1 MELSRLF
8 QDRQTAGAQLAEL
21 IAREQPINPIVY
33 GIPRGGLL
41 VAAPVAQRLACP
53 LDVAIAKKITLPHN
67 SELALGAITPNR
79 HILRQDRPEVS
90 NCQEWTDAV
99 QRAHQKACDLLQAF
113 LPIRPQLAINGATA
127 ILVDDGIATGATI
140 AAIASEMRTL
150 PYQAIWIAAPVA
162 PMGMSTLLLSKAKK
176 IVLLAEPTMFG
187 SVSSFYNHFPEVTT
201 SEALACMQAVNLLST
216 LHNPA
221 NQ

>member
-1 MELSRLF
+1 MELSQLF

-21 IAREQPINPIVY
+21 IAKEQPVHPIVY
-33 GIPRGGLL
+33 GVPRGGLL

-67 SELALGAITPNR
+67 SELALGAITPDR
-79 HILRQDRPEVS
+79 HILRQDRSEVS

-99 QRAHQKACDLLQAF
+99 QRAHKKACELLQAF
-113 LPIRPQLAINGATA
+113 QPIRPKLKINGATA

-140 AAIASEMRTL
+140 AAIAAEMRML

-162 PMGMSTLLLSKAKK
+162 PIGMSTLLLTRADR
-176 IVLLAEPTMFG
+176 IILLAEPRLFG

-201 SEALACMQAVNLLST
+201 FEALSCLRTVNLLSI
-216 LHNPA
+216 LHNLTDR
-221 NQ
+221 